1 MKYVKYIIYISF
13 TKNSQKCCQIFIFHV
28 SLKYRL
34 IFMSAV
40 KFLIAAYIDTKH
52 KADFLQR
59 RSLME
64 IILMLIKLLGG
75 LAMFL
80 YGMEIMGDG
89 LKQGSGSALKNVLG
103 KLTHNALLGVITGA
117 LVTAVIQS
125 STATIVLTV
134 GLIGA
139 GILNLKQAVS
149 IVLGAN
155 IGTTVTAQIIRLMD
169 IDSTGGSILTFFKP
183 DTLAPLALILGII
196 LVMFVK
202 SEKSKNVGLIA
213 LGFGVLFT
221 GLLSMTDAVEPL
233 SGSQAF
239 VDILSY
245 FSDMPLLGIVTG
257 LVLTVIVQSSSAMVG
272 ILQAMSSTGVMTF
285 ELVYPIIMGI
295 NLGTCVTTAMVC
307 SIGSSKDA
315 KRTGIVHIV
324 FNTIG
329 TILFMIGMSLIRSMG
344 GFPDLW
350 ESVVNSGGI
359 ANFQTIFNLVT
370 AIVLLPF
377 TGVLVKIACII
388 VKDDVEEEEVYP
400 EIAALD
406 EKLMIAPAVA
416 LNEVTK
422 VAVSMAAVAKKNLE
436 YSLKQMKKYDEN
448 RTQRILAAEERLD
461 RFTDNADNYLIEL
474 SNNMETENDSR
485 QLNMLMQCIHDIE
498 RIGDYAMNFDE
509 MAQKMNAD
517 GLTFSINAKKELE
530 ILGDAVQEILRL
542 TVEAME
548 TDNDYIARRVEPLE
562 EVIDDMVLLLKN
574 RHTDRLCKGICSIN
588 AGLVFMDALTYF
600 ERAADQCSSIAMLML
615 GKKNEEIMKN
625 HHLYLAEL
633 HANGDKSYVAEKE
646 NRREQYIVPLENI
659 Q

>member
-1 MKYVKYIIYISF
+1 
-13 TKNSQKCCQIFIFHV
+13 
-28 SLKYRL
+28 
-34 IFMSAV
+34 
-40 KFLIAAYIDTKH
+40 
-52 KADFLQR
+52 
-59 RSLME
+59 ME
-64 IILMLIKLLGG
+64 IIFMIIKLLGG

-89 LKQGSGSALKNVLG
+89 LRQGSGSALKNVLG

-169 IDSTGGSILTFFKP
+169 IDSTGGSILNFFKP
-183 DTLAPLALILGII
+183 DTLAPLALIIGIVLI
-196 LVMFVK
+196 MFIK

-233 SGSQAF
+233 SESQAF
-239 VDILSY
+239 VDILGF

-329 TILFMIGMSLIRSMG
+329 TILFMIVMTLVRSMG
-344 GFPDLW
+344 GFPELW

-359 ANFQTIFNLVT
+359 ADFQTIFNLVT

-377 TGVLVKIACII
+377 TGVLVKIACVI
-388 VKDDVEEEEVYP
+388 VKDDEEEEEVYP

-416 LNEVTK
+416 LNEVSK

-436 YSLKQMKKYDEN
+436 YSLKQFKGYEEK
-448 RTQRILAAEERLD
+448 RTQRIVVAEERLD
-461 RFTDNADNYLIEL
+461 RFADNADNYLIEL
-474 SNNMETENDSR
+474 SNNLETELESR
-485 QLNMLMQCIHDIE
+485 EVNMLMQSIHDIE

-509 MAQKMNAD
+509 MAQKMNAE
-517 GLTFSINAKKELE
+517 GLTFSISAKREMDVLS
-530 ILGDAVQEILRL
+530 DAVQEILRL
-542 TVEAME
+542 TVEALE
-548 TDNDYIARRVEPLE
+548 NDNDYIARRVEPLE
-562 EVIDDMVLLLKN
+562 EVIDDMVLLLRN

-600 ERAADQCSSIAMLML
+600 ERTADQCSSIAMLML
-615 GKKNEEIMKN
+615 GRKNEQIMKN
-625 HHLYLAEL
+625 HHMYLAEL
-633 HANGDKSYVAEKE
+633 HASDDKSYIAEKE
-646 NRREQYIVPLENI
+646 NRREQYIVPLENMV